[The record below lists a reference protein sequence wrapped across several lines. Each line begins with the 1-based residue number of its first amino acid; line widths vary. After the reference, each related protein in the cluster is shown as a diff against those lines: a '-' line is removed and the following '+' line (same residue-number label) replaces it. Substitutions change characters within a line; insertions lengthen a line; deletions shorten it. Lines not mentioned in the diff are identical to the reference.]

1 MTLHGF
7 LLFFLL
13 ALPAFSQANELRL
26 SGTENK
32 VPLAN
37 YLDGYEDKTA
47 AMNIGAAAQQ
57 RFTPLTPNLRH
68 PGYTRSALWYRLNI
82 ANTAATPQTRWIDI
96 RPARLQDVSLFA
108 RQGDGWLHLD
118 AGTHQPFGL
127 RPIAA
132 PTSVLPVQIEPHTSQ
147 TIYLRIASATTVSFD
162 ATLWE
167 PLAFREASFHQ
178 ALLDGLLL
186 GGSALTVIYGLLMFV
201 TLRDRAF
208 LLLALATLSYSLY
221 EASFRGYSF
230 MYLWPDA
237 TDWATR
243 GIGLFGML
251 SVTGILLFVRELQQ
265 TRTRLPRW
273 DRLLRVLIVI
283 QLAPAI
289 GILFG
294 DYQIWVSH
302 FSILNSVC
310 VAATFWTTV
319 LALARRFPAS
329 RYYVTAFAIVL
340 TGNLARLAIVYG
352 WISETPFSQYATPF
366 SSLIGNIFLLAAVFD
381 RVMLVRKEKEDAQ
394 QALLA
399 ARAEHEAKL
408 ELAVEQR
415 TADLNI
421 ALTDARTANQ
431 TKSRLLAYISHDLR
445 SPLATI
451 INYVHRLNRQASGE
465 ALQYQATIEHCAA
478 HQLELID
485 DLVEYARGELDH
497 LQLAPAPTYLHA
509 WLDSI
514 AQQAELLAGQYGN
527 RFTLI
532 PDNALPPVIV
542 FDPKRLRQVL
552 LNLLGNAAKF
562 TSNGDIRLRIQADT
576 LPDDSVALTFAV
588 EDSGPGI
595 PKNEVERIFLPFER
609 HQSERQGFG
618 LGLSIA
624 QQIVKG
630 MGDELKV
637 DSTPGQGS
645 TFSFRLVLE
654 TARESDIQQPA
665 EAFAVTDFF
674 GTGRTILV
682 ADDNESS
689 RDYLKEVLSAV
700 NFEVVCAQD
709 GEQAWQL
716 ASKQHFDVILADQFM
731 PRMGGWE
738 LLRKLRERSVTT
750 PVVLSSAM
758 PPQRPDGFPQDV
770 DFNATLLKPVS
781 AEKLLHLMRELLN
794 TTPEVSSAPSAP
806 ATPIP
811 DEWLIPL
818 RNLIDIGGI
827 TEIEEWAE
835 NFAVAHTNH
844 AAFSNAVFQAARQLD
859 FNTLAL
865 LALLARGSLDQ

>member
-1 MTLHGF
+1 MTLRGF
-7 LLFFLL
+7 ILYFFLTHPAL
-13 ALPAFSQANELRL
+13 ATASGLQL
-26 SGTENK
+26 SGTENQ
-32 VPLAN
+32 VPLVN
-37 YLDGYEDKTA
+37 YLESYEDKSA
-47 AMNIGAAAQQ
+47 ALNIEAITQTEFSTSVA
-57 RFTPLTPNLRH
+57 PHLLH
-68 PGYTRSALWYRLNI
+68 PGYSKSAFWFKLNI
-82 ANTAATPQTRWIDI
+82 SNTTAAPFTRWLSVQ
-96 RPARLQDVSLFA
+96 PSRLQDVSLYV
-108 RQGDGWLHLD
+108 RKNGEWHRLD
-118 AGTHQPFGL
+118 AGSHIPFAQH
-127 RPIAA
+127 PIPATGA
-132 PTSVLPVQIEPHTSQ
+132 LFPLQLAEGESASV
-147 TIYLRIASATTVSFD
+147 YLRVASSTAIIID
-162 ATLWE
+162 PTLWE
-167 PLAFREASFHQ
+167 PLAFRETNLHTSMF
-178 ALLDGLLL
+178 DGILL
-186 GGSALTVIYGLLMFV
+186 GGMALTALFGLLMFV
-201 TLRDRAF
+201 TLKDRAF
-208 LLLALATLSYSLY
+208 LLHALTTLTYCIY
-221 EASFRGYSF
+221 EINFKGYGL

-243 GIGLFGML
+243 SIGLFGSL
-251 SVTGILLFVRELQQ
+251 SIGGLMLFVRELLA

-273 DRLLRVLIVI
+273 DRLLLALLATLPVLA
-283 QLAPAI
+283 LFT
-289 GILFG
+289 LFG
-294 DYQIWVSH
+294 DYRATM
-302 FSILNSVC
+302 SIGSLIG
-310 VAATFWTTV
+310 TT
-319 LALARRFPAS
+319 LL
-329 RYYVTAFAIVL
+329 FAIVVTTL
-340 TGNLARLAIVYG
+340 LSIRQHFLIMRFYIAAFGIMMLGNVARILSLYG
-352 WISETPFSQYATPF
+352 FIGTSPLIEYATPLA
-366 SSLIGNIFLLAAVFD
+366 SLSANIFMLAAVVD
-381 RVMLVRKEKEDAQ
+381 RIMQARKEKETAQ
-394 QALLA
+394 LALLS

-408 ELAVEQR
+408 ELAVAQR
-415 TADLNI
+415 TADLNV
-421 ALTDARTANQ
+421 ALTEARTANQ

-527 RFTLI
+527 RFALVL
-532 PDNALPPVIV
+532 DNALPPVVV

-576 LPDDSVALTFAV
+576 MPDDSVSLTFAV

-595 PKNEVERIFLPFER
+595 PQNDVERIFLPFER
-609 HQSERQGFG
+609 RKSERQGFG

-637 DSTPGQGS
+637 DSTPEQGC
-645 TFSFRLVLE
+645 TFSFRLVLK
-654 TARESDIQQPA
+654 TAAESDIQQPA
-665 EAFAVTDFF
+665 QAFAVMEFF

-700 NFEVVCAQD
+700 NFDVVSAEN

-716 ASKQHFDVILADQFM
+716 ASEQHFDVILADQFM

-738 LLRKLRERSVTT
+738 LLHKLRGQSVTT
-750 PVVLSSAM
+750 PVVLCSSM
-758 PPQRPDGFPQDV
+758 PPQRPDGFPKNV
-770 DFNATLLKPVS
+770 DFSTTLLKPVS
-781 AEKLLHLMRELLN
+781 AEKLLHLMQDLLN
-794 TTPEVSSAPSAP
+794 KTSEPFSEPSAP

-811 DEWLIPL
+811 DELLLPL

-835 NFAVAHTNH
+835 NFAVAHLDH
-844 AAFSNAVFQAARQLD
+844 AAFAHAVYQAARQLD
-859 FNTLAL
+859 FNTLAT
-865 LALLARGSLDQ
+865 LAGGSLNQSA